1 MAYNINSKSVILSA
15 ILLGTVGVFS
25 FIVQPGLV
33 QGFVTQLGVSEAG
46 ANGLAAAEMGGIAL
60 ATLVAAIL
68 SNRVNWRL
76 LIGLSLLIA
85 TIGNLASAL
94 IMDVSHLG
102 VIRFLTGIGS
112 GGIIGLSF
120 AVIGLTDKPEKN
132 LALYLTLLLIYGAIG
147 LWLMPTIL
155 ETIGLKGIFLIWT
168 VLTALALF
176 VLRYLPKSSENRETP
191 SPTAIQFNLGFLAF
205 ALLGILAYNTAIGLA
220 WANLFLIGLEVK
232 PDEQAIANSLL
243 LSQFIAIPGALMA
256 VFMSDRFGRWIPY
269 TMGIIGGMLSIF
281 ALWMSN
287 SFAVFVI
294 AVCAFN
300 FLWNMVL
307 PYILASVNDMDEKS
321 RMVTPAISMQM
332 MGLFIGPFLGAII
345 LGQGANFQNVKL
357 IIVGLFIVSFII
369 LAICLQQHGV
379 RLKRKITHS

>member
-155 ETIGLKGIFLIWT
+155 ETIGLKGIFLI
-168 VLTALALF
+168 
-176 VLRYLPKSSENRETP
+176 
-191 SPTAIQFNLGFLAF
+191 
-205 ALLGILAYNTAIGLA
+205 
-220 WANLFLIGLEVK
+220 
-232 PDEQAIANSLL
+232 
-243 LSQFIAIPGALMA
+243 
-256 VFMSDRFGRWIPY
+256 
-269 TMGIIGGMLSIF
+269 
-281 ALWMSN
+281 
-287 SFAVFVI
+287 
-294 AVCAFN
+294 
-300 FLWNMVL
+300 
-307 PYILASVNDMDEKS
+307 
-321 RMVTPAISMQM
+321 
-332 MGLFIGPFLGAII
+332 
-345 LGQGANFQNVKL
+345 
-357 IIVGLFIVSFII
+357 
-369 LAICLQQHGV
+369 
-379 RLKRKITHS
+379 